1 MQDKIYK
8 LRYLP
13 LFEQDLLDTVN
24 YISTFSVIS
33 KVLKNEEAAMRLI
46 NDVETAILARLNNPV
61 AFEQYH
67 SRKKREYPYYRIY
80 VRNYVIYYVV
90 IDDVMEVRR
99 LLYGARNIENLL
111 N

>member
-24 YISTFSVIS
+24 YIS

-46 NDVETAILARLNNPV
+46 NDI
-61 AFEQYH
+61 
-67 SRKKREYPYYRIY
+67 
-80 VRNYVIYYVV
+80 
-90 IDDVMEVRR
+90 MEVRR

>member
-24 YISTFSVIS
+24 YIS
-33 KVLKNEEAAMRLI
+33 KVLKNEEAAMRLR
-46 NDVETAILARLNNPV
+46 NDI
-61 AFEQYH
+61 
-67 SRKKREYPYYRIY
+67 
-80 VRNYVIYYVV
+80 
-90 IDDVMEVRR
+90 MEVRR
-99 LLYGARNIENLL
+99 LLYGARNMENLL

>member
-24 YISTFSVIS
+24 YIS

-46 NDVETAILARLNNPV
+46 E
-61 AFEQYH
+61 
-67 SRKKREYPYYRIY
+67 KRGVCY
-80 VRNYVIYYVV
+80 
-90 IDDVMEVRR
+90 D
-99 LLYGARNIENLL
+99 NL
-111 N
+111 

>member
-24 YISTFSVIS
+24 YIS

-46 NDVETAILARLNNPV
+46 N
-61 AFEQYH
+61 
-67 SRKKREYPYYRIY
+67 
-80 VRNYVIYYVV
+80 
-90 IDDVMEVRR
+90 DVMEVRR

>member
-24 YISTFSVIS
+24 YIS

-46 NDVETAILARLNNPV
+46 NDVEKIGRA
-61 AFEQYH
+61 
-67 SRKKREYPYYRIY
+67 SCRER
-80 VRNYVIYYVV
+80 V
-90 IDDVMEVRR
+90 
-99 LLYGARNIENLL
+99 
-111 N
+111 

>member
-24 YISTFSVIS
+24 YIS

-61 AFEQYH
+61 YH
-67 SRKKREYPYYRIY
+67 SRKN
-80 VRNYVIYYVV
+80 V
-90 IDDVMEVRR
+90 
-99 LLYGARNIENLL
+99 NIHITGSM
-111 N
+111 

>member
-8 LRYLP
+8 LKYLP

-24 YISTFSVIS
+24 YIS

-46 NDVETAILARLNNPV
+46 NDI
-61 AFEQYH
+61 
-67 SRKKREYPYYRIY
+67 
-80 VRNYVIYYVV
+80 
-90 IDDVMEVRR
+90 MEVRR

>member
-24 YISTFSVIS
+24 YIS

-46 NDVETAILARLNNPV
+46 NDI
-61 AFEQYH
+61 
-67 SRKKREYPYYRIY
+67 
-80 VRNYVIYYVV
+80 
-90 IDDVMEVRR
+90 MEVRR
-99 LLYGARNIENLL
+99 LLYGARNMENLL

>member
-13 LFEQDLLDTVN
+13 LFEQDLLDTVT
-24 YISTFSVIS
+24 YIS

-46 NDVETAILARLNNPV
+46 N
-61 AFEQYH
+61 
-67 SRKKREYPYYRIY
+67 
-80 VRNYVIYYVV
+80 
-90 IDDVMEVRR
+90 DVMEVRR

>member
-1 MQDKIYK
+1 MQDRIYK

-24 YISTFSVIS
+24 YIS

-46 NDVETAILARLNNPV
+46 NDI
-61 AFEQYH
+61 
-67 SRKKREYPYYRIY
+67 
-80 VRNYVIYYVV
+80 
-90 IDDVMEVRR
+90 MEVRR

>member
-24 YISTFSVIS
+24 YIS

-46 NDVETAILARLNNPV
+46 NDVETAILARLTI
-61 AFEQYH
+61 
-67 SRKKREYPYYRIY
+67 R
-80 VRNYVIYYVV
+80 
-90 IDDVMEVRR
+90 
-99 LLYGARNIENLL
+99 
-111 N
+111 

>member
-24 YISTFSVIS
+24 YIS

-46 NDVETAILARLNNPV
+46 
-61 AFEQYH
+61 
-67 SRKKREYPYYRIY
+67 KREYPYYRIY

>member
-13 LFEQDLLDTVN
+13 LFEQDLLDAVN
-24 YISTFSVIS
+24 YIS

-46 NDVETAILARLNNPV
+46 NDI
-61 AFEQYH
+61 
-67 SRKKREYPYYRIY
+67 
-80 VRNYVIYYVV
+80 
-90 IDDVMEVRR
+90 MEVRR

>member
-13 LFEQDLLDTVN
+13 PFEQDLLDTVT
-24 YISTFSVIS
+24 YIS

-46 NDVETAILARLNNPV
+46 N
-61 AFEQYH
+61 
-67 SRKKREYPYYRIY
+67 
-80 VRNYVIYYVV
+80 
-90 IDDVMEVRR
+90 DVMEVRR

>member
-24 YISTFSVIS
+24 YIS

-46 NDVETAILARLNNPV
+46 NDI
-61 AFEQYH
+61 
-67 SRKKREYPYYRIY
+67 
-80 VRNYVIYYVV
+80 
-90 IDDVMEVRR
+90 MEVRR
-99 LLYGARNIENLL
+99 LLYCARNIENLL

>member
-1 MQDKIYK
+1 
-8 LRYLP
+8 
-13 LFEQDLLDTVN
+13 
-24 YISTFSVIS
+24 
-33 KVLKNEEAAMRLI
+33 MRLI
-46 NDVETAILARLNNPV
+46 NDVETAILARLNNLV
-61 AFEQYH
+61 AFEPYH
-67 SRKKREYPYYRIY
+67 FRKKREYPYYRIY

>member
-24 YISTFSVIS
+24 YIS

-46 NDVETAILARLNNPV
+46 NDI
-61 AFEQYH
+61 
-67 SRKKREYPYYRIY
+67 
-80 VRNYVIYYVV
+80 
-90 IDDVMEVRR
+90 MEVRR
-99 LLYGARNIENLL
+99 LLYGARNIENSL

>member
-13 LFEQDLLDTVN
+13 LFEQDLLDAVN
-24 YISTFSVIS
+24 YIS

-46 NDVETAILARLNNPV
+46 NDV
-61 AFEQYH
+61 
-67 SRKKREYPYYRIY
+67 
-80 VRNYVIYYVV
+80 
-90 IDDVMEVRR
+90 MEVRR
-99 LLYGARNIENLL
+99 LLYGARNMENLL

>member
-24 YISTFSVIS
+24 YIS

-46 NDVETAILARLNNPV
+46 NDIM
-61 AFEQYH
+61 
-67 SRKKREYPYYRIY
+67 
-80 VRNYVIYYVV
+80 
-90 IDDVMEVRR
+90 DVRR

>member
-24 YISTFSVIS
+24 YISKI
-33 KVLKNEEAAMRLI
+33 LKNEEAAMRLI
-46 NDVETAILARLNNPV
+46 N
-61 AFEQYH
+61 
-67 SRKKREYPYYRIY
+67 
-80 VRNYVIYYVV
+80 
-90 IDDVMEVRR
+90 DVMEVRR

>member
-1 MQDKIYK
+1 MQDRIYK

-24 YISTFSVIS
+24 YIS

-46 NDVETAILARLNNPV
+46 N
-61 AFEQYH
+61 
-67 SRKKREYPYYRIY
+67 
-80 VRNYVIYYVV
+80 
-90 IDDVMEVRR
+90 DVMEVRR

>member
-24 YISTFSVIS
+24 YIS
-33 KVLKNEEAAMRLI
+33 KVLKNEEAAMRLM
-46 NDVETAILARLNNPV
+46 N
-61 AFEQYH
+61 
-67 SRKKREYPYYRIY
+67 
-80 VRNYVIYYVV
+80 
-90 IDDVMEVRR
+90 DVMEVRR

>member
-1 MQDKIYK
+1 MQDRIYK

-13 LFEQDLLDTVN
+13 LFEQDLLDTVT
-24 YISTFSVIS
+24 YIS

-46 NDVETAILARLNNPV
+46 N
-61 AFEQYH
+61 
-67 SRKKREYPYYRIY
+67 
-80 VRNYVIYYVV
+80 
-90 IDDVMEVRR
+90 DVMEVRR